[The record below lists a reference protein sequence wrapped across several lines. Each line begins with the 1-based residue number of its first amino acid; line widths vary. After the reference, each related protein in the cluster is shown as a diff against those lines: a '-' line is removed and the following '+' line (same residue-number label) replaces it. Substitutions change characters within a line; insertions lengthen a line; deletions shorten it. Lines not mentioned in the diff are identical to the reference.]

1 MFSDIEVEIVDG
13 LPVVGMDGFEF
24 LQEAIEDGKTTL
36 SHHFGRAMYFM
47 CEITKEI
54 TQLKYAVL
62 ESGILVSA
70 KYLRKFHKAKAK
82 EEERIKRLE
91 AKQQRQATKSRTERA
106 EIRDKF
112 NEFKESLK
120 MKLEDLSIK
129 GIAEGKTFL
138 RKGFTEFKD
147 PTPEERQARAVKLQE
162 TIKKNQEPERRAIA
176 NLESWVNGMGS
187 NVSKFFDREKFELYL
202 QTEAGKAKS
211 KEILG
216 YEYQV

>member
-1 MFSDIEVEIVDG
+1 MFGDFEVEIVNG
-13 LPVVGMDGFEF
+13 YPVVGIEGFEF
-24 LQEAIEDGKTTL
+24 LQETIDDGRSTL
-36 SHHFGRAMYFM
+36 SHHFGRALYFI
-47 CEITKEI
+47 CEITKDI

-62 ESGILVSA
+62 EAGVLISA
-70 KYLRKFHKAKAK
+70 KYLRKFHKEKAK

-91 AKQQRQATKSRTERA
+91 AKQQRQAAKSRTERA
-106 EIRDKF
+106 EIRTKL
-112 NEFKESLK
+112 NEFKEALK

-129 GIAEGKTFL
+129 GIAEGRTFL

-147 PTPEERQARAVKLQE
+147 PTPEERAERAKKLQE
-162 TIKKNQEPERRAIA
+162 TIRKNQEPERRAIA
-176 NLESWVNGMGS
+176 NLESWVDGLGA